1 MSKFPIS
8 RDKEW
13 QSRRLQAPQ
22 HLYADSHFYDT
33 MKQTGRMTGQ
43 EWEPQGPKHHVSA
56 KHVPTIVHCIVLLQW
71 INRMCLPLS
80 WRSITKCGARNRN
93 MYMLHLFNTS
103 LCLFQGNWGQFQ
115 GNWSQTEIPQYDN
128 AFDPKQLPSRVPPI
142 MGTFDPSHFDPIQ
155 GIHIWLILIDPKHG
169 SQIHIHIGPQR
180 FQGEREWR
188 PLLPLLLAAAARAW
202 RPTRPANPMDY
213 RRSVLVN
220 WGYKYIKKIY
230 T

>member
-1 MSKFPIS
+1 MGSWSKPNWLGSVFSRFPKSSKHLRSYSEDSSHIS
-8 RDKEW
+8 SWWFGE
-13 QSRRLQAPQ
+13 
-22 HLYADSHFYDT
+22 HFR
-33 MKQTGRMTGQ
+33 KC
-43 EWEPQGPKHHVSA
+43 PKKMNPDCSDRKMNEHEA
-56 KHVPTIVHCIVLLQW
+56 
-71 INRMCLPLS
+71 
-80 WRSITKCGARNRN
+80 
-93 MYMLHLFNTS
+93 